1 MSDSRFRKVFI
12 SLLDVLLNI
21 RPDNVKQILLS
32 YLMRKVN
39 VRLD

>member
-21 RPDNVKQILLS
+21 RPDNVKTNPLVLS
-32 YLMRKVN
+32 N
-39 VRLD
+39 A